1 MARAIGGVGIHA
13 DKNVE
18 TEWIDEEERIP
29 ECVDVC
35 INAAIEPYGIGL
47 HIPSECRVVVS
58 AYLQGRLVQSARDGD
73 PGGW

>member
-35 INAAIEPYGIGL
+35 VNAASEPYGIGL
-47 HIPSECRVVVS
+47 HIAP
-58 AYLQGRLVQSARDGD
+58 
-73 PGGW
+73 P